1 MAFDAYFPK
10 ITLPSGKTD
19 VRKGEGLG
27 IRLTGENGE
36 VKIMVVDA
44 FQGGEPTNGLISW
57 LKDIKAEQVDLA
69 VATHAHGD
77 HIGGFYDIVKAGIPI
92 KEFRCYHIDSI
103 RGGNDASREDSDNL
117 LELIRWLQVRGTHVL
132 FVDHGDV
139 LKFGDISW
147 HIYRNQPARAAA
159 NDTNAWEYVN
169 NGSLVLYSPEL
180 CGIIFGDG
188 PENPKDAIEYFQKK
202 FGKIKILIW
211 ITISHHGNSFSL
223 SNAIAAKDAGCQLAY
238 ESCVEAKGPG
248 TTEWTEF
255 GAGRVVQQKITVWM
269 EDQPIYIHAAAGK
282 ITFKQGSKTLT
293 FSIPYENEGWQKNAT
308 GWWYRY
314 KDGTWPVNRFADLRW
329 SQGISTFYFND
340 RGYMVTGWQ
349 KIDGK
354 WYFFDE
360 KSGAMR
366 KGWIVWDGSWFY
378 LNPDTG
384 IMHTGWL
391 EYKNRKCYLADSGR
405 ALCDCVHTIDGR
417 VYSFDKNCY
426 ATEIKPVSDD
436 KRDLNGA
443 DVASYQKDLRPALMT
458 TTDFIIVKFT
468 QGTWYVNPY
477 AEAQY
482 AGVKAAGKLP
492 GVYHYGEGGDAK
504 KEAQFFAKKLG
515 ARIGECVP
523 GLDWEGTQNPTFGTG
538 KDVVWCLTFCDEF
551 YRLTGVR
558 PVIYMSKSVCRRY
571 DWSKVAQKYKLWCAQ
586 YASNKATDYQDSP
599 WTDSNGFGAWDGDTI
614 RQYSSHGHIVGY
626 SGYIDINKAYL
637 TKAEWLELA
646 KPEKENKTTKA
657 TKESTEAAQTAWAPE
672 VDQVTNPVKISN
684 SGSDENGNYKG
695 GKAGDQTGKE
705 WRIRDWYNY
714 PWSCVLRHPNAE
726 VRKCL
731 ATLAVKAA
739 NNDNIGYDQAQ
750 RETYRKALEKAG
762 WDPAKIEEA
771 VESDCSAGVIAN
783 IIATGHILGIAG
795 LQNFGAT
802 YTGNMRKEGG
812 NRGFQVLTDPKYL
825 NSSEYLLAGDIPL
838 NDAHHVCTVVTNG
851 TKSGAEVPLTDRG
864 TYEIMPLLKRGSK
877 GKAVKVLQ
885 ALLGGLAID
894 GSFGP
899 LTLNSVLLLQKR
911 QGLLQD
917 GEVGPLTWNAVIRT
931 QPILKRGSKGAEVKA
946 IQIMLGGLTIDGS
959 YGRFTEAAVKRF
971 QATHGLEQD
980 GEVGPLTLQALIEHT
995 L

>member
-917 GEVGPLTWNAVIRT
+917 GEVGPLT
-931 QPILKRGSKGAEVKA
+931 
-946 IQIMLGGLTIDGS
+946 
-959 YGRFTEAAVKRF
+959 
-971 QATHGLEQD
+971 
-980 GEVGPLTLQALIEHT
+980 LQALIEHT